1 MYSIKYLVQCYLMTR
16 LFVRS
21 DSRQPKTKLQKF
33 HYIIYLSSR
42 ILLFNQRKKY
52 LKKCSELHLV
62 KQSQDQFQLSFG
74 LWTLMPKKAAPC
86 PFITTHTHI

>member
-42 ILLFNQRKKY
+42 ILLYTQRKKY
-52 LKKCSELHLV
+52 FKKM
-62 KQSQDQFQLSFG
+62 F
-74 LWTLMPKKAAPC
+74 
-86 PFITTHTHI
+86 